1 MQSGRIDDPSGDTF
15 YAYPSIAVNEYDDV
29 ESAICPGLV
38 SALIHWLLHFSR
50 GPARIRWTA
59 E

>member
-38 SALIHWLLHFSR
+38 SALIH
-50 GPARIRWTA
+50 
-59 E
+59 